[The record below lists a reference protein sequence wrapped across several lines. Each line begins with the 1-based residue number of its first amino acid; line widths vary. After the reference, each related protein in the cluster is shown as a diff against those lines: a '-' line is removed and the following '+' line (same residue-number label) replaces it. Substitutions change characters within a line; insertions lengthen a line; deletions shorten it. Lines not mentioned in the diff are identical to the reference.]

1 MVCKLEAP
9 ELLAGGG
16 IKAENFGGIAED
28 RDEATVAD
36 GESVRADRAD
46 AVAGPLGGRGSSDLA
61 AAADCD
67 AVIVAATTEAH
78 LDIALPL
85 LEGGVSCLVE
95 KPLADDLTAVDQLIA
110 ASEASGAALMCG
122 FVERFNPAVVG
133 ARSLLHGA
141 PVHLLGIRHSPH
153 NPRTRSS
160 VIDDLLI
167 HDIDLALDLLGGSVV
182 SVSGGHWVSPDG
194 VEELADCTMVFDHG
208 AVATLSSSRVSQRK
222 VRSLSLSSADLLVEI
237 DLLRHDLTTYHH
249 RSGEV
254 VDRDGPIYRAE
265 TVVEIPFVRHTGEPL
280 AVQFDHFVDLVTSD
294 ASRDAE
300 RASLRA
306 PHAAV
311 AQIKAGVR

>member
-1 MVCKLEAP
+1 MTESPRVAVVGAGNMGANHARVVAASPRAELAMVL
-9 ELLAGGG
+9 
-16 IKAENFGGIAED
+16 D
-28 RDEATVAD
+28 VD
-36 GESVRADRAD
+36 ADRAD
-46 AVAGPLGGRGSSDLA
+46 AVARPLGVEGSTDLA
-61 AAADCD
+61 AAAGCD
-67 AVIVAATTEAH
+67 AVVVAATTEVH

-85 LEGGVSCLVE
+85 LEAGVSCLVE
-95 KPLADDLTAVDQLIA
+95 KPLADDLVAVDRLIG
-110 ASEASGAALMCG
+110 ASETSGAALMCG

-133 ARSLLHGA
+133 ARALLDGS

-167 HDIDLALDLLGGSVV
+167 HDIDLALDLLGGSVT

-208 AVATLSSSRVSQRK
+208 AVATLSSSRTSQRK
-222 VRSLSLSSADLLVEI
+222 VRSLSLSSVDLLIEI
-237 DLLRHDLTTYHH
+237 DLLRHDLTAYRH

>member
-1 MVCKLEAP
+1 MTESPRVAVVGAGNMGANHARVVAASP
-9 ELLAGGG
+9 RAQLAVVV
-16 IKAENFGGIAED
+16 D
-28 RDEATVAD
+28 VD
-36 GESVRADRAD
+36 ADRAD
-46 AVAGPLGGRGSSDLA
+46 AVAGPLGGRGSSELA

-67 AVIVAATTEAH
+67 AVVVAATTEAH

-182 SVSGGHWVSPDG
+182 SVSGGHWVSPNG

-208 AVATLSSSRVSQRK
+208 AVATLSSSRASQRK

-280 AVQFDHFVDLVTSD
+280 AVQFDHFVDLVEGS

-300 RASLRA
+300 RATLRA

-311 AQIKAGVR
+311 ARIKEALR

>member
-1 MVCKLEAP
+1 MRCMALIVLVA
-9 ELLAGGG
+9 LLLLPMAG
-16 IKAENFGGIAED
+16 AQNIA
-28 RDEATVAD
+28 
-36 GESVRADRAD
+36 
-46 AVAGPLGGRGSSDLA
+46 
-61 AAADCD
+61 
-67 AVIVAATTEAH
+67 
-78 LDIALPL
+78 
-85 LEGGVSCLVE
+85 
-95 KPLADDLTAVDQLIA
+95 
-110 ASEASGAALMCG
+110 
-122 FVERFNPAVVG
+122 
-133 ARSLLHGA
+133 
-141 PVHLLGIRHSPH
+141 
-153 NPRTRSS
+153 
-160 VIDDLLI
+160 
-167 HDIDLALDLLGGSVV
+167 
-182 SVSGGHWVSPDG
+182 DG

-306 PHAAV
+306 PHAGV